1 MWSSMTESSG
11 AVPTHM
17 RGLCTSNAAWRGHE
31 DHHHPTKP
39 LASALRVLF
48 FRSAAFDLVSLAAQA
63 MERRRGSEKLS
74 QAGASSR
81 GASVKRRAA
90 VQAANDLSLYYL
102 HSLAGVSV
110 RAHTKERR
118 ADSGSSHSRRLHP
131 VSQRASFI
139 ASDSLQA
146 PGSASLSSTRYRG
159 STVSSTSSSRQP
171 RAKAGPS
178 LAPTFDLQIPS
189 TSQHQHRL
197 PSPHSRERSL
207 QQSGSPKICEFK
219 DSETRLS
226 TSLHKTSQA
235 SPSASAELVP
245 GRYLAERYS
254 TSHCRREELQ
264 ELLSSPRASEATR
277 PSHSH
282 EIWSLAL
289 TSTSSHS
296 ASAGSPT
303 PSRRSPSACDVQ
315 LLDLVSTSVRHR
327 RGRSHGQDE
336 RSPATSRS
344 QGTTSSQLL
353 PGKGG
358 DRIAQTWNH
367 SSILT
372 RNSCTATASSPK
384 LGSSSSPRPVSA
396 IDMSP
401 TCADRVSEL
410 NTISGAMPT
419 VSEDA
424 GSATETE
431 RTPTPHW
438 RSRFEPSPVAHQR
451 KASRITVQLHR
462 RGQSDVGVTS
472 KSQLAGDGDVPN
484 REHESQ
490 RGPTQ
495 SNDVECMEVLIVG
508 GLPAAGPTRPTERS
522 SRSRPRASTLSIP
535 SFHPSVADPAPE
547 RELAGE
553 HRDRRRSK
561 VLFQQKLV
569 ARHARSASRSE
580 KGEVVPTASSRPRRR
595 SKKPLPL
602 ERPAVPARRASK
614 SNVLGTA
621 EVRLHKDQ
629 LEWEDHTLA
638 TAKLFIDCGYG
649 TFSVPST
656 LHEAGMRWPK
666 AAGQGAPA
674 CRSARSTGQATPMSR
689 ITSEF
694 AEEVEAWSSSDE
706 EGHSQDQRSRRQLEA
721 FSTPLSSPRTAFG
734 FSAVHQAQ
742 GRSRAALRKLPPSSS
757 AILYERRPLPLP
769 PVSGCD
775 GSALNPHCSSN
786 LVQVGKE
793 SSLLLHI
800 GQRST
805 CQDLMS
811 RAVDQ
816 AAAQNMLRVRSSSSI
831 SSDCSESTCASSLM
845 CIPGDEVTVA
855 REGLSNW
862 SSPASSR
869 PSLYSPDA
877 SPSSFRGRDLPP
889 VLTISPGHSADLN
902 RTSLQQELFAAPG
915 KYRKASDHNSGTAA
929 RHLTASREGES
940 RLGPHTPV
948 RAGSLYKSAPQSW
961 NPSATLLGAWLG
973 DSDDALTPRFIDPF
987 SPGREPLKHEPM
999 PVVPPKGSAM
1009 LRLHSTP
1016 VTGTGPAAG
1025 FGDSRSL
1032 AAFVA
1037 DAEQSAAR
1045 SQSTPDAAPTK
1056 TGSTFFSR
1064 FERASRSTAPLRA
1077 RASDASIDISRRHGD
1092 SDTSRSSSPY
1102 LQPSAAASQSRLG
1115 AKSFGRSS
1123 FSRLRASGNAGLA
1136 ALASVMDKNP
1146 GGTTSTGRAPDDS
1159 GYITDAQN
1167 REPAAAK
1174 SSHSLLSYAGD
1185 SSSLPLGV
1193 SRSGSRLGLTNLGW
1207 SRDRKDS
1214 SRTCADQNPTRS
1226 RTPSISRAL
1235 WA

>member
-1 MWSSMTESSG
+1 MLIRNG
-11 AVPTHM
+11 
-17 RGLCTSNAAWRGHE
+17 CAA
-31 DHHHPTKP
+31 T
-39 LASALRVLF
+39 
-48 FRSAAFDLVSLAAQA
+48 AFPPKL
-63 MERRRGSEKLS
+63 GS
-74 QAGASSR
+74 
-81 GASVKRRAA
+81 
-90 VQAANDLSLYYL
+90 
-102 HSLAGVSV
+102 
-110 RAHTKERR
+110 
-118 ADSGSSHSRRLHP
+118 
-131 VSQRASFI
+131 
-139 ASDSLQA
+139 
-146 PGSASLSSTRYRG
+146 
-159 STVSSTSSSRQP
+159 
-171 RAKAGPS
+171 
-178 LAPTFDLQIPS
+178 
-189 TSQHQHRL
+189 
-197 PSPHSRERSL
+197 
-207 QQSGSPKICEFK
+207 
-219 DSETRLS
+219 
-226 TSLHKTSQA
+226 
-235 SPSASAELVP
+235 
-245 GRYLAERYS
+245 
-254 TSHCRREELQ
+254 
-264 ELLSSPRASEATR
+264 LSSPR
-277 PSHSH
+277 P
-282 EIWSLAL
+282 L
-289 TSTSSHS
+289 
-296 ASAGSPT
+296 
-303 PSRRSPSACDVQ
+303 
-315 LLDLVSTSVRHR
+315 
-327 RGRSHGQDE
+327 
-336 RSPATSRS
+336 
-344 QGTTSSQLL
+344 
-353 PGKGG
+353 
-358 DRIAQTWNH
+358 
-367 SSILT
+367 
-372 RNSCTATASSPK
+372 
-384 LGSSSSPRPVSA
+384 SA
-396 IDMSP
+396 IDMSS
-401 TCADRVSEL
+401 TCGDRVSEPS
-410 NTISGAMPT
+410 TISGAMPT

-438 RSRFEPSPVAHQR
+438 RSKFEQSPVAHQR
-451 KASRITVQLHR
+451 QASRITVQLHR

-472 KSQLAGDGDVPN
+472 KSQLAGDGDIQN
-484 REHESQ
+484 RKHELP

-495 SNDVECMEVLIVG
+495 STDGECMEVLIMG
-508 GLPAAGPTRPTERS
+508 SLQAAGPTHPSERT
-522 SRSRPRASTLSIP
+522 SRSRPRASTFSIP

-547 RELAGE
+547 RELASE
-553 HRDRRRSK
+553 HRNRRRSK

-580 KGEVVPTASSRPRRR
+580 TGEVVHTASSRPRRR
-595 SKKPLPL
+595 TKKPLPL

-614 SNVLGTA
+614 SNVLDTA
-621 EVRLHKDQ
+621 EVRLHKDQLQ

-649 TFSVPST
+649 TLSAPSN
-656 LHEAGMRWPK
+656 LHEAGMRWPSV
-666 AAGQGAPA
+666 AGQGAPA
-674 CRSARSTGQATPMSR
+674 CWSARSTGLATPMSR

-721 FSTPLSSPRTAFG
+721 FSTPLSSPRTAFD

-757 AILYERRPLPLP
+757 ATLYERRPLPLP

-775 GSALNPHCSSN
+775 GSALIPHCTSD
-786 LVQVGKE
+786 LLEVGKE
-793 SSLLLHI
+793 SSLLLHL

-816 AAAQNMLRVRSSSSI
+816 AAAQNMLRVRSSSSV
-831 SSDCSESTCASSLM
+831 SSNYSESTCASSLM

-855 REGLSNW
+855 REGLSDW
-862 SSPASSR
+862 SSPASSL

-889 VLTISPGHSADLN
+889 VLTISPGDCADLN
-902 RTSLQQELFAAPG
+902 RTSLQRDFFAAPG
-915 KYRKASDHNSGTAA
+915 KHRKTSDHNSGTAA

-948 RAGSLYKSAPQSW
+948 RAGSLHRPAPQSW
-961 NPSATLLGAWLG
+961 NPSATLLGAWLS
-973 DSDDALTPRFIDPF
+973 DSDDASKPRFIDPF
-987 SPGREPLKHEPM
+987 SAGREPLKHEPM

-1056 TGSTFFSR
+1056 TGSTFFRR
-1064 FERASRSTAPLRA
+1064 FERAPRSAAPLRA
-1077 RASDASIDISRRHGD
+1077 RASDASIDISRRHCD
-1092 SDTSRSSSPY
+1092 SVISNHPVSRSSSPY

-1123 FSRLRASGNAGLA
+1123 FSRLRTSGTAGLA

-1146 GGTTSTGRAPDDS
+1146 GETRSAGRAPDDS
-1159 GYITDAQN
+1159 GYITDSQN

-1174 SSHSLLSYAGD
+1174 SSHSLLSVAGEP
-1185 SSSLPLGV
+1185 SSLRLGV

-1214 SRTCADQNPTRS
+1214 SRTCVDQDPTRS